1 MILSSK
7 NINELI
13 DIALKTT
20 SLDDMLFLT
29 KHPSMII
36 RISLAKNTNINQNI
50 LNYLIND
57 PVLNVSFIANKNPNN
72 KNEKFI
78 FDNVQRPCV
87 ICKEEEKNLAC
98 ENCDHIKDHNF

>member
-36 RISLAKNTNINQNI
+36 TP
-50 LNYLIND
+50 LNKYLKT
-57 PVLNVSFIANKNPNN
+57 S
-72 KNEKFI
+72 
-78 FDNVQRPCV
+78 
-87 ICKEEEKNLAC
+87 
-98 ENCDHIKDHNF
+98 